1 MAKQADA
8 AGPSTFL
15 LIPKLSVRYSMSR
28 KAADF
33 ALRSRTMKKCYY
45 GMKSESFSFP
55 LHDVSSS
62 AYFNESTIKMVFWP
76 NKGRTSTGFKCVV
89 SPEIGVSSFLNDFY
103 LN

>member
-1 MAKQADA
+1 
-8 AGPSTFL
+8 
-15 LIPKLSVRYSMSR
+15 MSR

-33 ALRSRTMKKCYY
+33 ALRSRTMKKCYN

-62 AYFNESTIKMVFWP
+62 AYFNESPIKMVFWP
-76 NKGRTSTGFKCVV
+76 NKGRTSNGFKCVV
-89 SPEIGVSSFLNDFY
+89 SPMIKMIY

>member
-55 LHDVSSS
+55 LHDVSSAFS
-62 AYFNESTIKMVFWP
+62 NESTIKMVFWP

-89 SPEIGVSSFLNDFY
+89 SPEVGVSSFLNDFY